1 MHSRGRKASFG
12 VRRPSSTPSPGCC
25 RGWELRHWL
34 EGAPACYKGP
44 PAMRAALQGAALAF
58 PVRCCAL
65 VGRFADP
72 RIAESVSTLLPHLA
86 SRGVQVLVSE
96 KAMLA
101 ASATAVTRVPERE
114 FGERADLVIAIG
126 GDGTLLYAAR
136 LVARH
141 GVPLLGVNRGRL
153 GFDRLRAL
161 VRWPDHRTAPGGAG
175 DRPDLRP
182 HPVGSPDRGVGAL
195 GHRRGAARAPRH
207 PGAGHLRRRS
217 ARRPR
222 ARRPPGGAR
231 RHRAHHPAAPRRPR
245 LLQAAALETALGPRQ
260 LRALKP

>member
-101 ASATAVTRVPERE
+101 ASATAVTRVPERV

-136 LVARH
+136 PGARPR
-141 GVPLLGVNRGRL
+141 GPLL
-153 GFDRLRAL
+153 
-161 VRWPDHRTAPGGAG
+161 
-175 DRPDLRP
+175 
-182 HPVGSPDRGVGAL
+182 
-195 GHRRGAARAPRH
+195 RRQ
-207 PGAGHLRRRS
+207 
-217 ARRPR
+217 
-222 ARRPPGGAR
+222 
-231 RHRAHHPAAPRRPR
+231 PRRPR
-245 LLQAAALETALGPRQ
+245 VPPPPMPPD
-260 LRALKP
+260 KP

>member
-1 MHSRGRKASFG
+1 M
-12 VRRPSSTPSPGCC
+12 
-25 RGWELRHWL
+25 
-34 EGAPACYKGP
+34 
-44 PAMRAALQGAALAF
+44 AF

-96 KAMLA
+96 KATLA
-101 ASATAVTRVPERE
+101 ADATAVTRVPERE

-153 GFDRLRAL
+153 GFLTDVMPQDMLPSVDAALAVQLRRQERPL
-161 VRWPDHRTAPGGAG
+161 VRVQLPGEG
-175 DRPDLRP
+175 R
-182 HPVGSPDRGVGAL
+182 SW
-195 GHRRGAARAPRH
+195 
-207 PGAGHLRRRS
+207 RRS
-217 ARRPR
+217 CP
-222 ARRPPGGAR
+222 
-231 RHRAHHPAAPRRPR
+231 
-245 LLQAAALETALGPRQ
+245 
-260 LRALKP
+260 